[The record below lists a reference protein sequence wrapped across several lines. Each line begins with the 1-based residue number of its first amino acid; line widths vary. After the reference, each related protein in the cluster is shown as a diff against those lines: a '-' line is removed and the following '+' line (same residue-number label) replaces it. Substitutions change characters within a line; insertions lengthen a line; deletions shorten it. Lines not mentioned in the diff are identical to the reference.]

1 MKETIVLDQ
10 CAPWASIRSRC
21 LICTFSSEDALSRF
35 AHKICDYGEISIPEM
50 KRLLGEDGM
59 PGGVCSFGKDATL
72 VIDRV
77 PLDPITM
84 PEF

>member
-1 MKETIVLDQ
+1 MNEIIVLYQ
-10 CAPWASIRSRC
+10 CDPWASVRSRC
-21 LICTFSSEDALSRF
+21 LICTFSSEEALSRF
-35 AHKICDYGEISIPEM
+35 AHRICNDGEISIPER

-59 PGGVCSFGKDATL
+59 RGGVCEFGPDNTL